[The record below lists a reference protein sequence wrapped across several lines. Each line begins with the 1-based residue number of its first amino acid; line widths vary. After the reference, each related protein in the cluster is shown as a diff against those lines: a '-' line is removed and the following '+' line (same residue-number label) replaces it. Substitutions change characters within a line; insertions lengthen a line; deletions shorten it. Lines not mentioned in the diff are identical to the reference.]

1 MKTTKIVMSLFVMS
15 LYMNTVQAQF
25 TPTVFKPVEYH
36 PQTTDHSTLERS
48 FQRQEDR
55 SSAAF
60 QKYSELAQLI
70 GEKRMKISND
80 RETLE
85 WFSKNIDSKLKD
97 VKSSLDVGDYAGAR
111 DRAVQAI
118 GEVQSN
124 TELIRR
130 IQTYEEYIK
139 VVQRIQERPDLT
151 YQQKQDWINTYRY
164 KFVPMRNT
172 SGEVIGAYNWME
184 IGGPNN
190 TRVIIP

>member
-1 MKTTKIVMSLFVMS
+1 MNTTKIAMSVFVVS
-15 LYMNTVQAQF
+15 LSMNIAQAQF
-25 TPTVFKPVEYH
+25 TPTVFKPIEYH
-36 PQTTDHSTLERS
+36 PQTPDYSILERS
-48 FQRQEDR
+48 IQRQEERTSD
-55 SSAAF
+55 AY

-85 WFSKNIDSKLKD
+85 WFSENIDSKLKD

-111 DRAVQAI
+111 DHAVQAM

-124 TELIRR
+124 TELLRR
-130 IQTYEEYIK
+130 IQTYEEYTK
-139 VVQRIQERPDLT
+139 VVKSIQERTDMT